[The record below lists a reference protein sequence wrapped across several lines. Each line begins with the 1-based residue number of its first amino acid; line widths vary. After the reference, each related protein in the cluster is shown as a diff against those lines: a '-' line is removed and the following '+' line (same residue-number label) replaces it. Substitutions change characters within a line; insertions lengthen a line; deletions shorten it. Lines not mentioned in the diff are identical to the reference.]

1 MTRYACTAAELSC
14 IIGNIFAELS
24 PPCEECGGERV
35 KITGTTV
42 TGNAATLTITDAGFD
57 FEGCAADTDAIAEM
71 RKGRCIYAK
80 TGAGTQR
87 AVRIQCDCEGERPCK
102 AYLHDHEFD
111 RALPE
116 EIPLHAC
123 KQDTG

>member
-1 MTRYACTAAELSC
+1 MKIKNIAAICKKNKTIVLFEKHSESGDTV
-14 IIGNIFAELS
+14 IQYIGD
-24 PPCEECGGERV
+24 GGAAYP
-35 KITGTTV
+35 V
-42 TGNAATLTITDAGFD
+42 TGLPPLDTESVLTIFD
-57 FEGCAADTDAIAEM
+57 VPEKDRD
-71 RKGRCIYAK
+71 KYAK